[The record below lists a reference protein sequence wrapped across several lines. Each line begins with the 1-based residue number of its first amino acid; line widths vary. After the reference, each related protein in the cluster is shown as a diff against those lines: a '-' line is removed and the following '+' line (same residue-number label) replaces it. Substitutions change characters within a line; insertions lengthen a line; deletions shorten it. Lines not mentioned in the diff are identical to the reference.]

1 MSNIDLLKQKN
12 ITFHYITERDAELIM
27 STEYSYYKLIEYSA
41 LFDRYIKG
49 DRKGCFIN
57 LDFYQLYILARIDQ
71 QLSSVIMHQCMEIEQ
86 RLKTILL
93 SDIDSSNIF
102 SLDEYIKSDSEYI
115 YKTYSTDNFPII
127 ENKYQSDSVDNLKTN
142 EFLDVAQFGTLE
154 RIIAF
159 YNQKCYNNNMASSL
173 YYAEILI
180 ESVKRLRNMAAH
192 NCSIISQLN
201 QTHEYNYN
209 YIASFL
215 GNNGI
220 NKKNLKTNISKTVM
234 FDFSNLMH
242 MYYCLGLK
250 NGFREM
256 QSLLNMM
263 VDNYANLFFKNST
276 LISAVKFAISVVNL
290 YQNKKILDN

>member
-1 MSNIDLLKQKN
+1 MNYINELKNKGISFN
-12 ITFHYITERDAELIM
+12 FISESRADEIM
-27 STEYSYYKLIEYSA
+27 SSEYSYYKLIEYSDI
-41 LFDRYIKG
+41 FDRYVKG
-49 DRKGCFIN
+49 ENKGYFIN
-57 LDFYQLYILARIDQ
+57 LDFYQLYILAKIDQ
-71 QLSSVIMHQCMEIEQ
+71 KLSSVIMQQCMEIEQ

-115 YKTYSTDNFPII
+115 YKIYSRDNFPII

-159 YNQKCYNNNMASSL
+159 YNQKCYDNNMESPL
-173 YYAEILI
+173 YYAEVLI

-209 YIASFL
+209 FIASFL

-242 MYYCLGLK
+242 MYYCLGL
-250 NGFREM
+250 NHGFEEL
-256 QSLLNMM
+256 QSLLNNA
-263 VDNYANLFFKNST
+263 VNKYAHMFYKNST
-276 LISAVKFAISVVNL
+276 IVSAVKFAISVANL
-290 YQNKKILDN
+290 YKNKKVLDN